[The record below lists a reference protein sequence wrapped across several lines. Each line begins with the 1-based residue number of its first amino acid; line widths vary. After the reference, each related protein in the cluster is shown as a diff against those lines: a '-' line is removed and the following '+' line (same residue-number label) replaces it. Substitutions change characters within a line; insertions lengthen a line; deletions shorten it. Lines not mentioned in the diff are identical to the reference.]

1 MPKNHDNVLGVVFD
15 MALKTAEELG
25 GTNLSMDVIAQRI
38 YKANAA
44 GITDPQRL
52 YTIALTGEDGNP

>member
-25 GTNLSMDVIAQRI
+25 GTNLSMDVIAHRI
-38 YKANAA
+38 YRRTPP
-44 GITDPQRL
+44 GSPTHSGSTR
-52 YTIALTGEDGNP
+52 

>member
-1 MPKNHDNVLGVVFD
+1 MSKNRSDLLGTIFD

-38 YKANAA
+38 HKANAA

-52 YTIALTGEDGNP
+52 YTIALTGEDGDP